1 MRNLEV
7 LVVNPLLE
15 TAKVLNWKVT
25 TTKNVDAAIE
35 KIQTSAFKV
44 LAIHHSIDELE
55 KSRLKKLSQ
64 ILNAELIVIEFEY
77 SEDLDRMVNET
88 YWETKKYAIH
98 AVYHDNPFGL
108 ELNNLIKL
116 N

>member
-15 TAKVLNWKVT
+15 TAKVLNWKVI

-55 KSRLKKLSQ
+55 KARLKKLSS
-64 ILNAELIVIEFEY
+64 ILDADLVVIEFEN
-77 SEDLDRMVNET
+77 SQDLDRMVNEN
-88 YWETKKYAIH
+88 YWKTKKYH
-98 AVYHDNPFGL
+98 TNTVYHDNSFGL
-108 ELNNLIKL
+108 ELNDFMKL
-116 N
+116 K

>member
-64 ILNAELIVIEFEY
+64 ILDAELIMIEFKY

-88 YWETKKYAIH
+88 YWETKKYVTH
-98 AVYHDNPFGL
+98 AVYHDNSFGL
-108 ELNNLIKL
+108 ELNDLIKL

>member
-15 TAKVLNWKVT
+15 TAKVLNWKVI

-55 KSRLKKLSQ
+55 KTRLRKLSQ
-64 ILNAELIVIEFEY
+64 ILDADLVVVEFEY
-77 SEDLDRMVNET
+77 SQDLDRMVNET
-88 YWETKKYAIH
+88 YWETKKYATH
-98 AVYHDNPFGL
+98 AVYHDNSFGL
-108 ELNNLIKL
+108 ELSDFIKFK
-116 N
+116 